1 MKILFI
7 AVHSNMIL
15 CSILILF
22 FSWLLLCAL
31 FYSKSENIIEGLD
44 PSPPSPTSSSSPSP
58 TSSSS
63 PSPTSSSSDMSKQ
76 AQIDENTA
84 AIAELKTQIAS
95 LISTASQLNA
105 QSTQNEIGITNN
117 TAMIQKVIQS
127 QLETNQKIANMK
139 KAQ

>member
-44 PSPPSPTSSSSPSP
+44 PSPPP
-58 TSSSS
+58 

>member
-1 MKILFI
+1 
-7 AVHSNMIL
+7 MIL

-44 PSPPSPTSSSSPSP
+44 PSPPP
-58 TSSSS
+58 